1 MVAPRQWKINLHLI
15 HRQRIVSSSL
25 HDTVGETYTNEKQ
38 KKLSWGDKKFA
49 INLATSSDVGLVL
62 ATSLVNFQKINPSR
76 GGNGNYQSSMATLM
90 AAGKPIQYQHM
101 PSTLLTHLSV
111 SWEL

>member
-25 HDTVGETYTNEKQ
+25 HDTVGETYTNEKK

-49 INLATSSDVGLVL
+49 INLATSSYVGLVL
-62 ATSLVNFQKINPSR
+62 ATSR
-76 GGNGNYQSSMATLM
+76 GKFPKNQPCQGRQWQLPILMATLM

-101 PSTLLTHLSV
+101 PSTMLTHLSV